1 MKRIKW
7 LMLLCAFAVMWSSPG
22 WADGEITTS
31 QALKA
36 AFENVTEAK
45 TITLSGNI
53 TDLTQALVVSKD
65 ADITIDLNGHNITN
79 TTTAVFINKGKL
91 TIKGNGT
98 VLASAGTKKRR
109 LCCGCKYPRCLMLF
123 TGRHL

>member
-53 TDLTQALVVSKD
+53 TDLTQALVVSRVCS
-65 ADITIDLNGHNITN
+65 H
-79 TTTAVFINKGKL
+79 
-91 TIKGNGT
+91 
-98 VLASAGTKKRR
+98 
-109 LCCGCKYPRCLMLF
+109 
-123 TGRHL
+123 